1 MISFSEILQ
10 IPTGVTAVVG
20 GGGKTTLMMR
30 LAQEL
35 SKKHKVLVTT
45 TTHIWQPECFTVLSP
60 DQSELAVA
68 FLQHNLVVAGE
79 PAADG
84 KLSMPQRLGVYWR
97 NLAEYVLVEADGSR
111 GLPLKAP
118 AENEPVLPP
127 DACLVIAVAG
137 MSCVGQPIRLSAH
150 RPERYAALSG
160 LPEDETI
167 TPQAV
172 AKVLENTCGQRKGVN
187 SAFRILLNQTDTPT
201 RLAFA
206 RQTARLLHAD
216 TVLTALQAHPG
227 WAEIWADG
235 VYQRTLNEEEERA

>member
-118 AENEPVLPP
+118 AENEPVLPQ
-127 DACLVIAVAG
+127 DAGLVIAVAG
-137 MSCVGQPIRLSAH
+137 MSCAGQPIRLSAH
-150 RPERYAALSG
+150 RPERYTALAG
-160 LPEDETI
+160 LPGNATV

-172 AKVLENTCGQRKGVN
+172 AKVLENACGQRKGVK
-187 SAFRILLNQTDTPT
+187 SAFCILLNQTDTPT

-206 RQTARLLHAD
+206 RDTARLLHAN
-216 TVLTALQAHPG
+216 TVLAALQAHPG
-227 WAEIWADG
+227 WAEIWDDG
-235 VYQRTLNEEEERA
+235 IYQQTLNEEERA